1 MLELKIYTNC
11 CNFKL
16 ISKIVHVSMTKSLHK
31 IYLISLI
38 AIVLFVFISL
48 IVYGGSYYATN
59 LQNRFFLEQ
68 NELLKPSG
76 LYGHGMGILGSIV
89 IIIGVFGYMARKRIR
104 IFMRV
109 GVLKYWLE
117 FHIFLCSLGP
127 VLILFHTT
135 FKFGGIVAISF
146 WSMVA
151 VVMSGIIGRFIYVQ
165 IPRTL
170 EGRELS
176 LNEINNLKDN
186 VEFDLQK
193 RFKIDQEIINRIEER
208 LKLRVDVSKMSFIS
222 GIFSRLSFEKNILNE
237 INVLLKSQD
246 LSKKSRRKVLK
257 LFNSE
262 IVLNRRIEWLS
273 TMQNLLRYWHVLHL
287 PFALIMLIIMIIHV
301 GIAVTFGYTWI
312 Y

>member
-1 MLELKIYTNC
+1 
-11 CNFKL
+11 
-16 ISKIVHVSMTKSLHK
+16 MTKSLHK